1 MAHVIIV
8 EPIKSK
14 AENFGV
20 LFLGMAIRGE
30 MATGLSASIFLPILL
45 WCRRQ
50 KGFPLLSLARLRT
63 LIRALV
69 LLC

>member
-1 MAHVIIV
+1 MARVIIV
-8 EPIKSK
+8 EPIKSR

-30 MATGLSASIFLPILL
+30 MATGLSASIPAILL
-45 WCRRQ
+45 FRSSG
-50 KGFPLLSLARLRT
+50 GFPLLSLARLRT

-69 LLC
+69 LLR